1 VYRRTSRADVTRIGQ
16 VLDGVEFPAAKW
28 QLIAHADHY
37 GADAVTRTELWSM
50 PVGVYPDLVSV
61 LTAIGVLARPARSR
75 AVTPPP
81 VAYRRQ
87 PGLQAAARE
96 RSER

>member
-37 GADAVTRTELWSM
+37 GADAVTRAELWAM
-50 PVGVYPDLVSV
+50 PVAVYPDLVSV
-61 LTAIGVLARPARSR
+61 LTAIGVPARSDPSR
-75 AVTPPP
+75 AVPPP
-81 VAYRRQ
+81 PAAYRSQ
-87 PGLQAAARE
+87 PEFQAAAQERRE
-96 RSER
+96 R